1 MAVAMAK
8 GEMPQVSSSVNDGT
22 YDVPYENLEPV
33 AVTKENMDEV
43 IIGKYHQKNEVY
55 LNVQG

>member
-1 MAVAMAK
+1 MAK
-8 GEMPQVSSSVNDGT
+8 GEMPETESVLNDGT
-22 YDVPYENLEPV
+22 YDVPFEKLDPV

-55 LNVQG
+55 LNVQGQE

>member
-1 MAVAMAK
+1 
-8 GEMPQVSSSVNDGT
+8 MPETGATIYNGS
-22 YDVPYENLEPV
+22 YDVPFEKLEPV

-43 IIGKYHQKNEVY
+43 IIGKYHQKSDVY